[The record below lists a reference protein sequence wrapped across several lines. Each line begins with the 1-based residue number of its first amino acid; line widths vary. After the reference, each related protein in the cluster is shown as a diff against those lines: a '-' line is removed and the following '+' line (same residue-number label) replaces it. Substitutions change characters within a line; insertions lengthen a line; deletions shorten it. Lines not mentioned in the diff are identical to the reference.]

1 MGGKED
7 WETEHSIAA
16 VVWGI
21 ALCNLYVGNAL

>member
-1 MGGKED
+1 MCGKED

-16 VVWGI
+16 VELGK